1 MLNRR
6 SFVAGAIAGALYGQ
20 SAEPRLL
27 RPRVLKAGNTAGI
40 IAPST
45 AVFDP
50 DLLAAAERTI
60 RHFGLKLKWG
70 KFIRQRSEYQASV
83 RERVED
89 LHSMF
94 RDPEVDAVFAIRG
107 GYGSEHLL
115 DSIDYDLIRANPKVF
130 LGYSDIT
137 ALHLAIQRKA
147 GLVTFHGPVALS
159 GFNDFTQG
167 YFKKALFETKPIGR
181 VGNPVESNDLRPR
194 HTLRTVRPGTARGR
208 LIGGNLTLISTTMGT
223 PYEIDTQGR
232 IVFIEDV
239 GEEPYRIDRM
249 LTQLRLAGKL
259 DAAAGIVWGECED
272 CRPNDFK
279 ASTASIFTMGEI
291 VDNILGSL
299 KIPVLGGLTFGHT
312 SDQVTLPEGVLATL
326 DASKQELIIEESSVV
341 A

>member
-6 SFVAGAIAGALYGQ
+6 GFLTGAAAVTL
-20 SAEPRLL
+20 SAQPAEVRLL
-27 RPRVLKAGNTAGI
+27 RPRVLKPGNTVGV

-50 DLLAAAERTI
+50 DTLAAAERTM
-60 RHFGLKLKWG
+60 RHFSLKLKWG
-70 KFIRQRSEYQASV
+70 KYIRQRSDYQASV

-94 RDPEVDAVFAIRG
+94 RDPAIDAVFAIRG

-115 DSIDYDLIRANPKVF
+115 DSIDYDLIRANPKIF
-130 LGYSDIT
+130 LGFSDIT

-194 HTLRTVRPGTARGR
+194 HTL
-208 LIGGNLTLISTTMGT
+208 
-223 PYEIDTQGR
+223 
-232 IVFIEDV
+232 
-239 GEEPYRIDRM
+239 
-249 LTQLRLAGKL
+249 
-259 DAAAGIVWGECED
+259 
-272 CRPNDFK
+272 
-279 ASTASIFTMGEI
+279 
-291 VDNILGSL
+291 
-299 KIPVLGGLTFGHT
+299 
-312 SDQVTLPEGVLATL
+312 
-326 DASKQELIIEESSVV
+326 
-341 A
+341 